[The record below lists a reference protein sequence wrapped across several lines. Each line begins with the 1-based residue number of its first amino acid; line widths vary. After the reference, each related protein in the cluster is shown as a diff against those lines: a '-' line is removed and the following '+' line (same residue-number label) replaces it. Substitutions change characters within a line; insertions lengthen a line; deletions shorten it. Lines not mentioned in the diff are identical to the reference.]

1 METPKEEAQI
11 NENLKQLLESH
22 QEKSD
27 LVIELGD
34 KEQII
39 IKPTD
44 DFEVPEIEEVLP
56 ETVVPER
63 KKRAVPKKILE
74 NQKKYMEALEKQQ
87 RLKSPSKN
95 KTACKKTVEPVTTEP
110 VDKTGMVRMVVNGR
124 VKYISVNQQAPTENK
139 DLPVKKSDESITVS
153 ESPVIVP
160 EPIEVP
166 MLSRKPKGSIDD
178 ILNDKETSH
187 SRTHGKLS
195 PQEETPLLKT
205 SELSPQGEIA
215 VEKPIKRANGRM
227 PDRYAKQ
234 IEKDVKKTTIKN
246 VKTFSDLRR
255 VRTMEDL
262 QVDSTVDLNRV
273 SMNELRRMKMEQKKR
288 EALANKHKQN
298 KTESQVQ
305 TIMNDEK
312 MSKFSKMIAVNNLA
326 VNSRHKKK
334 PALGNI

>member
-1 METPKEEAQI
+1 MDNSNSLNEEAKI
-11 NENLKQLLESH
+11 NEDLKQLLASH
-22 QEKSD
+22 QDETE

-34 KEQII
+34 TEKIV

-44 DFEVPEIEEVLP
+44 DFEVPEIEEVLS
-56 ETVVPER
+56 ETIVPER
-63 KKRAVPKKILE
+63 KKRAVQKKILE

-95 KTACKKTVEPVTTEP
+95 KAVCKKTVESVAMEP

-124 VKYISVNQQAPTENK
+124 VKYISVNQQAPLEEFPTENP
-139 DLPVKKSDESITVS
+139 DLPINKSEESVTIS
-153 ESPVIVP
+153 
-160 EPIEVP
+160 EPIEAP
-166 MLSRKPKGSIDD
+166 LSKKSKGSIDD
-178 ILNDKETSH
+178 ILNNKDN
-187 SRTHGKLS
+187 
-195 PQEETPLLKT
+195 
-205 SELSPQGEIA
+205 
-215 VEKPIKRANGRM
+215 VEKPVKRANGRM

-288 EALANKHKQN
+288 EVLANKHKQS

-305 TIMNDEK
+305 NIMNDEK

-334 PALGNI
+334 PVSV

>member
-1 METPKEEAQI
+1 MDNSNSLNEEAKI
-11 NENLKQLLESH
+11 NEDLKQLLASH
-22 QEKSD
+22 QDETE

-34 KEQII
+34 TEKIV

-44 DFEVPEIEEVLP
+44 DFEVPEIEEVLS
-56 ETVVPER
+56 ETTVPER

-95 KTACKKTVEPVTTEP
+95 KAVCKKTVESVATEP

-124 VKYISVNQQAPTENK
+124 VKYISVNQQAPLEEFPTENS
-139 DLPVKKSDESITVS
+139 DLPINKSEESVS
-153 ESPVIVP
+153 IS
-160 EPIEVP
+160 EPIEAP
-166 MLSRKPKGSIDD
+166 LSKKSKGSIDD
-178 ILNDKETSH
+178 ILNNKDN
-187 SRTHGKLS
+187 
-195 PQEETPLLKT
+195 
-205 SELSPQGEIA
+205 
-215 VEKPIKRANGRM
+215 VEKPVKRANGRM

-288 EALANKHKQN
+288 EVLANKHKQS

-305 TIMNDEK
+305 NIMNDEK

-334 PALGNI
+334 PVSV